1 MRTVFIIFIGFHGLI
16 HILGF
21 VKAFELAEIKELTA
35 PISKSFG
42 MLWLA
47 ALLLITI
54 AVLLYALKNNYW
66 WLFGIASVLISQTL
80 IIYFWQDA
88 KFGTLPNIIL
98 LIVSIV
104 AFGEFNFKGTVNEE
118 ISELLSKIDK
128 KSSKIITE
136 DMTSGLPAP
145 VQKWLNNSGIVG
157 KEEIKNVFLKQKV
170 LMKMKPDQEDWSDAT
185 AEQYFNAQTPAFIWK
200 VNMQMMP
207 FISLAGRDKFEN
219 GKGEM
224 LIKVLSLLP
233 VVDEKEN
240 EKINISTLQ
249 RYLAEIVWF
258 PSTALNP
265 SVSWEE
271 INDFSAKATMNYN
284 GTMGSGVFYFD
295 EDGNFTKF
303 SAMRY
308 MSGEE
313 NAELREWI
321 VEVKESKVM
330 EGIKI
335 PVKIHAIW
343 NLDEGEWNWLQLEL
357 TYIKYD

>member
-1 MRTVFIIFIGFHGLI
+1 
-16 HILGF
+16 
-21 VKAFELAEIKELTA
+21 
-35 PISKSFG
+35 
-42 MLWLA
+42 
-47 ALLLITI
+47 
-54 AVLLYALKNNYW
+54 
-66 WLFGIASVLISQTL
+66 
-80 IIYFWQDA
+80 
-88 KFGTLPNIIL
+88 
-98 LIVSIV
+98 
-104 AFGEFNFKGTVNEE
+104 
-118 ISELLSKIDK
+118 
-128 KSSKIITE
+128 
-136 DMTSGLPAP
+136 
-145 VQKWLNNSGIVG
+145 
-157 KEEIKNVFLKQKV
+157 
-170 LMKMKPDQEDWSDAT
+170 
-185 AEQYFNAQTPAFIWK
+185 
-200 VNMQMMP
+200 
-207 FISLAGRDKFEN
+207 
-219 GKGEM
+219 M

-233 VVDEKEN
+233 VVDQKEN